1 MSNYQPEPGQ
11 VPTQGQQPPQGA
23 TITDTGQGFL
33 QGVQPAQ
40 PRMAND
46 WTPNGGNFQQPQ
58 QQPNGQPQQV
68 FTAEDIEKARQ
79 QEKDKLY
86 GRIEEMGSQLQQVL
100 TAREQE
106 EAERKRL
113 ADEADAARKEKEE
126 SEMDLR
132 ALLDKRDK
140 EWEDR
145 FKETESQYATDRAIF
160 DQERKLAEIDTYR
173 RQRLE
178 QEQEEIIPALL
189 DLVSGNSPEEI
200 EQSIVYMKERSNVIA
215 SNFAAAAQQSQQQ
228 VPFRGAAMPSVPP
241 VGPLEQLPLN
251 VPVTDALVKNMS
263 MDDYKKN
270 REQLLRMTNP
280 NRRGG

>member
-1 MSNYQPEPGQ
+1 MSTNQAEGQ
-11 VPTQGQQPPQGA
+11 APTQPPPPAQQNIA
-23 TITDTGQGFL
+23 DTGQGFL

-40 PRMAND
+40 PRYANE
-46 WTPNGGNFQQPQ
+46 WTPNGSQVYTNPPQQQQPQ
-58 QQPNGQPQQV
+58 GQV
-68 FTAEDIEKARQ
+68 FTAEDIERARQ

-100 TAREQE
+100 SAREQE

-140 EWEDR
+140 EWEER

-160 DQERKLAEIDTYR
+160 DQERRLAEVDQYR

-189 DLVSGNSPEEI
+189 DMVSGNSPEEI
-200 EQSIVYMKERSNVIA
+200 EQSILYMKERSSVIA
-215 SNFAAAAQQSQQQ
+215 SNFAAAAQQSQQ

-241 VGPLEQLPLN
+241 VGPLEQLPTN
-251 VPVTDALVKNMS
+251 VPVTDALVKSMS

-280 NRRGG
+280 NNRRQG